1 MMNRKWM
8 NRKWIVQGVLTGSL
22 LFAASS
28 LSAQQQFPPPQQEPP
43 GQPAPQQE
51 SPGQPAP
58 PRQPPGQ
65 PPRQPQPPAQP
76 QPRPRQPAAPPQ
88 DVVATVNDEPIT
100 RAELDA
106 KVQEQAGGRQLD
118 PQAAE
123 QLRKQALNLLIES
136 RLIEEFV
143 LEEGPDVEPEEV
155 QSTISGVEQQLAQ
168 QNVDLQ
174 QFLAMQ
180 GYTQQSFAKRIEGS
194 LAWQKYQQQ
203 QMTPDA
209 LEAFFEQNADQFR
222 ADSFQEAQQEVVQA
236 YAMSLWRDVVRRM
249 QPEAEIEIAGPA
261 GAARPPQPGP
271 PVPVPQQ

>member
-1 MMNRKWM
+1 MT
-8 NRKWIVQGVLTGSL
+8 RKWIARGALTGSL
-22 LFAASS
+22 LFAASAV
-28 LSAQQQFPPPQQEPP
+28 LAQQQFPPPQQQPP
-43 GQPAPQQE
+43 GQPPPRQDAPGQPVPPPQQP
-51 SPGQPAP
+51 PGQPAP
-58 PRQPPGQ
+58 PRQPQ
-65 PPRQPQPPAQP
+65 PPQQPQPVPH
-76 QPRPRQPAAPPQ
+76 QPAAPPQ

-106 KVQEQAGGRQLD
+106 KVQEQAQGRQLD

-136 RLIEEFV
+136 RLIEEYV

-155 QSTISGVEQQLAQ
+155 QSTIRRVEQQLAQ

-180 GYTQQSFAKRIEGS
+180 GYTEDTFTKRIEGS

-203 QMTPDA
+203 QMTPNA
-209 LEAFFEQNADQFR
+209 LEAFFQQNADHFR
-222 ADSFQEAQQEVVQA
+222 ADSFEEAQQEVVQA
-236 YAMSLWRDVVRRM
+236 YATSLWRGIVRQM
-249 QPEAEIEIAGPA
+249 QPEADIEIAGPA
-261 GAARPPQPGP
+261 GAARPQQPRP